1 VWEPRPIATT
11 EVPERSPSSGKPSK
25 RFYPAMSSGRCPVP
39 PAGADGG
46 LLRTRFTS
54 LLPRLRLR
62 QSVLDLPPLRSWTA
76 LLQPAVPPT
85 SVSTTAAPRQPP
97 PPTKHRRTTRSP
109 GPSAGV
115 SPTPTH
121 ARVTDQGSLRSS
133 FRCRILL
140 QATTPTP
147 VQRQSRPGL

>member
-1 VWEPRPIATT
+1 MGPRPIATT
-11 EVPERSPSSGKPSK
+11 EVPKRSPSSGKPTK

-54 LLPRLRLR
+54 ALLPLQRLR
-62 QSVLDLPPLRSWTA
+62 QSVLDLPPLRPGTA

-85 SVSTTAAPRQPP
+85 SLSATAAPRQSP

-109 GPSAGV
+109 GPSARL
-115 SPTPTH
+115 SPTPDRCPRDGSRFPSFLFPLQDPAAGHNSH
-121 ARVTDQGSLRSS
+121 ARS
-133 FRCRILL
+133 
-140 QATTPTP
+140 APE
-147 VQRQSRPGL
+147 